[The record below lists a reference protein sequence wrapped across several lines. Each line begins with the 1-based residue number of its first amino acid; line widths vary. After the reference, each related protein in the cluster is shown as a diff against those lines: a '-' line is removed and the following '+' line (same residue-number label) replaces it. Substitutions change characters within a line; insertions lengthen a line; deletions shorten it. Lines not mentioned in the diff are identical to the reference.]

1 MSSHGSGKL
10 NTGKSS
16 SARRTTMSN
25 SSKTG
30 KEELHKKSANGER
43 RGPRKDNLTSPIVI
57 ILAPLMLTKTKLYS
71 RVRCARSGQSERF
84 VSLRGPS
91 LLRYTGR
98 TH

>member
-30 KEELHKKSANGER
+30 KEELHKKSANGEHR
-43 RGPRKDNLTSPIVI
+43 SPRKDDRTLHIVI
-57 ILAPLMLTKTKLYS
+57 MLTPLMLTNTKLYS
-71 RVRCARSGQSERF
+71 HVHCAK
-84 VSLRGPS
+84 
-91 LLRYTGR
+91 TK
-98 TH
+98 

>member
-43 RGPRKDNLTSPIVI
+43 WGPTEGQPD
-57 ILAPLMLTKTKLYS
+57 LAHCDKADSINGDKY
-71 RVRCARSGQSERF
+71 
-84 VSLRGPS
+84 
-91 LLRYTGR
+91 
-98 TH
+98 

>member
-30 KEELHKKSANGER
+30 KEELHKKNGER
-43 RGPRKDNLTSPIVI
+43 GGGARKDNLTSPIVM
-57 ILAPLMLTKTKLYS
+57 ILAPLRSRKTKLYS
-71 RVRCARSGQSERF
+71 RVRCARSGQSERL

-91 LLRYTGR
+91 LLM
-98 TH
+98 